1 MDFVW
6 CSSVYDNFG
15 DIKNAGEDMINDNLK
30 TQIGEY
36 CYLVQRGKPSAML
49 PVQNRYV
56 NEAMEIVEGYKDLYY
71 INKYLSDGWREFW
84 IYRKTFMSEV
94 IKNLPEKPKTIYDHW
109 IIGKAFG
116 YSDEA
121 IEEYINKEQL

>member
-1 MDFVW
+1 MNV
-6 CSSVYDNFG
+6 
-15 DIKNAGEDMINDNLK
+15 ELK
-30 TQIGEY
+30 TQINNY

-49 PVQNRYV
+49 QVQNRYV
-56 NEAMEIVEGYKDLYY
+56 NEAMEIVEGYKGLYY

-84 IYRKTFMSEV
+84 IYRKPFMLEV
-94 IKNLPEKPKTIYDHW
+94 IKSLPEKPKTIYDHW
-109 IIGKAFG
+109 LIGKAFG